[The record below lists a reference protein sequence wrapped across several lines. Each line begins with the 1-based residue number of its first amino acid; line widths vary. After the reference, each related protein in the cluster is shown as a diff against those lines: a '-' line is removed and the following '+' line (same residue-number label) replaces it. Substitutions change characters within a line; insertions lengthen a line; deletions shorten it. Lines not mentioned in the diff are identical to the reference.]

1 MDLLELTSYAEKK
14 YNMQE
19 QRKWSDFPGFSVLCH
34 PQTGK
39 WVALLM
45 RQCDSETGEEMQ
57 RCDMKCGREWLF
69 KLKRPYLAL
78 PVRMH
83 GDKWIDIAFNS
94 KTERSVVF
102 QLLDQSVALEKKKQ
116 YGYTIVLPSQ
126 KPTVEY
132 KYQDTALPARRTSPS
147 PGTES
152 IPERIKEMYR
162 LYEHDGDPYQNRAR
176 NFYRQAMFMQDYE
189 DDYPWTYDFE
199 RYFPTYHDLTTQQLR
214 GYFAWRTQLRKGI
227 YKPIALSLAYM
238 YIYELLNGAGVSS
251 PEDCLEKLK
260 QFEINF
266 IDSGLLDRG
275 MRKNLRCWTLEYA
288 ILHNLPREVAL
299 QAADPDLLEY
309 DKAISVLQSAE
320 EHTDEEVFGALC
332 YFGGKKMENT
342 PVTAKDREKG
352 IHLFSEVW
360 RAAMAYRQQEID
372 LFTLCFGTKQKR
384 YWYPLSNMIYY
395 KRIRPKNRDYVLDDC
410 RHYYCR
416 NEIWFS
422 ESFEK
427 LTYDRVRMQG
437 FLHETDAKLRR
448 YLKTGRYLKEK
459 AEDVWVVPYINA
471 VIEADRQAEIEA
483 AKPKITIDLS
493 GLEQIRKDALVTQE
507 SLLVE
512 DEAEKYRIVGSEE
525 NEIGRHEENK
535 AVGRGLNET
544 ESRKGDA
551 IEDRKKEKT
560 ERREGDKT
568 ERREEVK
575 LENREK
581 HETEISE
588 RYQIEASDE
597 ETVTASED
605 RTSSLPLDAVQ
616 MQVLRAL
623 LEGRDPA
630 AIIREN
636 HLMPSIVADSINEA
650 LFDEIG
656 DTVVLCEDD
665 KLFPV
670 EDYIEDLIQLLGTAD
685 NT

>member
-1 MDLLELTSYAEKK
+1 MDLSELTAYAEEK

-19 QRKWSDFPGFSVLCH
+19 QHKWSDFPGFSVLCH

-45 RQCDSETGEEMQ
+45 RQWDTGTGEEIQ
-57 RCDMKCGREWLF
+57 RCDVKCGREWLF

-78 PVRMH
+78 PIRMH
-83 GDKWIDIAFNS
+83 GDKWINIAFNS
-94 KTERSVVF
+94 KTERNVVF
-102 QLLDQSVALEKKKQ
+102 QLLDQAVGLESKQ
-116 YGYTIVLPSQ
+116 QHGYTVVLPSQ
-126 KPTVEY
+126 TRTEEY
-132 KYQDTALPARRTSPS
+132 KYQDTALPARRAVPAK
-147 PGTES
+147 EKEFV
-152 IPERIKEMYR
+152 PERIKEMRR
-162 LYEHDGDPYQNRAR
+162 LYEYDGDPYQNRAR
-176 NFYRQAMFMQDYE
+176 NFYRQAVFMQDYE
-189 DDYPWTYDFE
+189 DDCPWNGEFE
-199 RYFPTYHDLTTQQLR
+199 RYFPTYHELTTKQLR
-214 GYFAWRTQLRKGI
+214 GYFTWRTQMRKGN
-227 YKPIALSLAYM
+227 YQPIAVSLAYM

-260 QFEINF
+260 QFETNYL
-266 IDSGLLDRG
+266 DSGILDAG
-275 MRKNLRCWTLEYA
+275 MRKNLRSWMLEYA

-299 QAADPDLLEY
+299 QVADPELLKY
-309 DKAISVLQSAE
+309 DRMISVLQSAE
-320 EHTDEEVFGALC
+320 EHTDEEVYGALC
-332 YFGGKKMENT
+332 YFGGKKTDNT
-342 PVTAKDREKG
+342 PVTAKDPEKG
-352 IHLFSEVW
+352 MHLFSEVW
-360 RAAMAYRQQEID
+360 RAAMAYRQQDKD
-372 LFTLCFGTKQKR
+372 LFTLCFGTKQDR
-384 YWYPLSNMIYY
+384 YWYPLSNLIYY
-395 KRIRPKNRDYVLDDC
+395 KRLKTGKRDYVLDEC
-410 RHYYCR
+410 RRFYCK
-416 NEIWFS
+416 NGLWYT

-471 VIEADRQAEIEA
+471 VIEADRQAETEA

-525 NEIGRHEENK
+525 NEIGRHEDNK

-551 IEDRKKEKT
+551 IEDRK
-560 ERREGDKT
+560 RDK
-568 ERREEVK
+568 
-575 LENREK
+575 
-581 HETEISE
+581 
-588 RYQIEASDE
+588 
-597 ETVTASED
+597 
-605 RTSSLPLDAVQ
+605 TSSLPLDAVQ

-670 EDYIEDLIQLLGTAD
+670 EDYIEDLIQLPGTAD

>member
-1 MDLLELTSYAEKK
+1 MDLLDLTSYAEKR
-14 YNMQE
+14 YQIQE
-19 QRKWSDFPGFSVLCH
+19 QRKWADFPGFSVLCH

-45 RQCDSETGEEMQ
+45 RQWDTDIGEEIQ

-83 GDKWIDIAFNS
+83 GDKWINIAFNS

-102 QLLDQSVALEKKKQ
+102 RLLDQAIALENGQQ

-126 KPTVEY
+126 KPAVEY
-132 KYQDTALPARRTSPS
+132 KYQDTALPARRRNPS
-147 PGTES
+147 PVTEDF
-152 IPERIKEMYR
+152 PERIKEMHR
-162 LYEHDGDPYQNRAR
+162 LYEHDGDPHQNRAM

-189 DDYPWTYDFE
+189 DDYPWTGDFE

-214 GYFAWRTQLRKGI
+214 GYFTWRTQLRKGI
-227 YKPIALSLAYM
+227 YKPIAVSLAYM
-238 YIYELLNGAGVSS
+238 YIYELLDGAGVSS
-251 PEDCLEKLK
+251 PEDSLEKLK

-266 IDSGLLDRG
+266 IDSGLLDKG

-288 ILHNLPREVAL
+288 ILHDLPREVAL

-309 DKAISVLQSAE
+309 DKALSVLQRGE

-332 YFGGKKMENT
+332 YFGGKKMEST
-342 PVTAKDREKG
+342 PVIAKDRQKG
-352 IHLFSEVW
+352 MHLFSEVW
-360 RAAMAYRQQEID
+360 RAASAYRQQEKD

-395 KRIRPKNRDYVLDDC
+395 KRIKPKDRDYVLDDC
-410 RHYYCR
+410 RHYYCT
-416 NEIWFS
+416 NGMWFS

-437 FLHETDAKLRR
+437 LLHETDAKLRR

-459 AEDVWVVPYINA
+459 VEDVWAAPYINA
-471 VIEADRQAEIEA
+471 VIEADRQAEAEA

-493 GLEQIRKDALVTQE
+493 GLEQIRRDALVTQE

-512 DEAEKYRIVGSEE
+512 DEPENHGIVGSEE
-525 NEIGRHEENK
+525 IK
-535 AVGRGLNET
+535 T
-544 ESRKGDA
+544 ESGGLTE
-551 IEDRKKEKT
+551 IENIEEEKIEVRDIQDT
-560 ERREGDKT
+560 ESP
-568 ERREEVK
+568 
-575 LENREK
+575 EK
-581 HETEISE
+581 HEMETSDRETTAATEDKPGSVPLNE
-588 RYQIEASDE
+588 VQLQI
-597 ETVTASED
+597 
-605 RTSSLPLDAVQ
+605 LH
-616 MQVLRAL
+616 AL

-670 EDYIEDLIQLLGTAD
+670 EDYIEDLTQLLGTAE
-685 NT
+685 NKYHVEKISR

>member
-1 MDLLELTSYAEKK
+1 
-14 YNMQE
+14 
-19 QRKWSDFPGFSVLCH
+19 
-34 PQTGK
+34 
-39 WVALLM
+39 
-45 RQCDSETGEEMQ
+45 
-57 RCDMKCGREWLF
+57 
-69 KLKRPYLAL
+69 
-78 PVRMH
+78 
-83 GDKWIDIAFNS
+83 
-94 KTERSVVF
+94 
-102 QLLDQSVALEKKKQ
+102 
-116 YGYTIVLPSQ
+116 
-126 KPTVEY
+126 
-132 KYQDTALPARRTSPS
+132 
-147 PGTES
+147 
-152 IPERIKEMYR
+152 
-162 LYEHDGDPYQNRAR
+162 
-176 NFYRQAMFMQDYE
+176 
-189 DDYPWTYDFE
+189 
-199 RYFPTYHDLTTQQLR
+199 
-214 GYFAWRTQLRKGI
+214 
-227 YKPIALSLAYM
+227 
-238 YIYELLNGAGVSS
+238 
-251 PEDCLEKLK
+251 
-260 QFEINF
+260 
-266 IDSGLLDRG
+266 
-275 MRKNLRCWTLEYA
+275 
-288 ILHNLPREVAL
+288 
-299 QAADPDLLEY
+299 
-309 DKAISVLQSAE
+309 
-320 EHTDEEVFGALC
+320 
-332 YFGGKKMENT
+332 
-342 PVTAKDREKG
+342 
-352 IHLFSEVW
+352 
-360 RAAMAYRQQEID
+360 
-372 LFTLCFGTKQKR
+372 
-384 YWYPLSNMIYY
+384 
-395 KRIRPKNRDYVLDDC
+395 
-410 RHYYCR
+410 
-416 NEIWFS
+416 
-422 ESFEK
+422 
-427 LTYDRVRMQG
+427 MQG

-471 VIEADRQAEIEA
+471 VIEADRQVEIEA

-493 GLEQIRKDALVTQE
+493 GLEQIRRDALVTQE

-560 ERREGDKT
+560 ERRE
-568 ERREEVK
+568 EVK

-588 RYQIEASDE
+588 RYQIETSDE

-670 EDYIEDLIQLLGTAD
+670 EDYIEDLIQLPGTAD